1 MKYRKVLEKA
11 NINNAKEYA
20 KALLESQRLCWDCD
34 PILIEEFWAEKVEE
48 FLKYLVENA

>member
-11 NINNAKEYA
+11 NINNTKEYA

-48 FLKYLVENA
+48 FLKYLAENA